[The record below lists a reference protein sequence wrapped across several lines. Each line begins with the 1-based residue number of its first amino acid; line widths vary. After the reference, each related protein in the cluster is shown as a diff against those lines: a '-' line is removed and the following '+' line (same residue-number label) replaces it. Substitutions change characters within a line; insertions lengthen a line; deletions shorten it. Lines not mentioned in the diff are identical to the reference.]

1 MTLSQLVAPITDA
14 DVDWVIEL
22 MGLEPLDEHRR
33 DFLKSMDTLDVA
45 ACPGS
50 GKTTLV
56 VAKLAILARHWNSRM
71 QGICVLS
78 HTNAAREEI
87 EKRLGGTEVGQRLL
101 RFPHYID
108 TIHGFTARFL
118 ASPWLRSKGI
128 ALQGIDDDATHKARR
143 RELTNKEHFGAQAAF
158 ENKFKSLYS
167 LRIRSADFDQ
177 PLGGEDIGFAPHT
190 ATYKS
195 VVKSLS
201 GAAKAG
207 YFCFDE
213 VFVLGNALLDQESG
227 LGGALRLRFPCVLI
241 DEMQDT
247 QPDQAGIL
255 QRVFPHDDPNVR
267 VIRVGDPNQEIFE
280 QKTAPLDPFP
290 NPERLLEIASS
301 FRFDQAI
308 ASIANPFAY
317 VPITGGLV
325 GLRAGRTPEGVP
337 NTIIVFPDDDA
348 TRVLAEF
355 GKLVLKHLPAEVR
368 KAGVFAVG
376 AVHRLEN
383 FKANQY
389 PKALEHY
396 WPSYRSDTTKTSF
409 KPRTFAEG
417 AHIARRYA
425 MREPTASSAVE
436 LLASCLAN
444 LASLAFPSQQ
454 VKSSARQQFLVEQK
468 LKAKPYAFSQY
479 RECLQQ
485 ILFVPT
491 ALTEQDW
498 KVISPKLML
507 LAAGLHDAE
516 GAVADAQGRQYLA
529 WETAPL
535 ATESGESGGS
545 LVNTYRFQD
554 GADGIDIR
562 MSSIHSEKGKTH
574 AATLI
579 LETFRKAHLIQKLMP
594 WLEGKKASAKRPQ
607 EAAKKDMMLM
617 YVGMTRPTHMLC
629 LAIRQSSMGEGTTG
643 EKRRAALKAA
653 GWSILEL
660 AAHAPASADPTLTGA
675 QTLP

>member
-22 MGLEPLDEHRR
+22 MGLEALDEPRR
-33 DFLKSMDTLDVA
+33 NFLKSMDTLDVA

-56 VAKLAILARHWNSRM
+56 VAKLAILARHWKSRI

-108 TIHGFTARFL
+108 TIHGFTGRFL

-128 ALQGIDDDATHKARR
+128 ALQAVDDEATHKARR
-143 RELTNKEHFGAQAAF
+143 RELTYREHLGAQAAF
-158 ENKFKSLYS
+158 EKKFKSLHS
-167 LRIRSADFDQ
+167 LRIRSAEFDQ
-177 PLGGEDIGFAPHT
+177 PLGDEDIGFAPHT

-213 VFVLGNALLDQESG
+213 VFVLGHALLDQEEG
-227 LGGALRLRFPCVLI
+227 VGAALRLRFPCVLI

-247 QPDQAGIL
+247 QPDQAGVL
-255 QRVFPHDDPNVR
+255 QRVFPHDDLDVR

-280 QKTAPLDPFP
+280 KKTPLLDPFP
-290 NPERLLEIASS
+290 DPGRQLEIASS

-317 VPITGGLV
+317 VPISNGLI
-325 GLRAGRTPEGVP
+325 GLRAPRAPDTVP
-337 NTIIVFPDDDA
+337 NTIIVFPDKDA
-348 TRVLAEF
+348 TGVLDEF
-355 GKLVLKHLPAEVR
+355 GKLVLKHLPADTR

-396 WPSYRSDTTKTSF
+396 WPAYRSDTTKSSF

-425 MREPTASSAVE
+425 MKEPTAYSAVE
-436 LLASCLAN
+436 LLASCLIN
-444 LASLAFPSQQ
+444 LGELAFPN
-454 VKSSARQQFLVEQK
+454 SSVRLRGRHKTSVEEK
-468 LKAKPYAFSQY
+468 LTTRIKTFAQY

-485 ILFVPT
+485 ILFVSSEIT
-491 ALTEQDW
+491 QQDW
-498 KVISPKLML
+498 ITVISPKLLL
-507 LAAGLHDAE
+507 LAAVLYDSE
-516 GAVADAQGRQYLA
+516 GVTVDLPGRQYLA
-529 WETAPL
+529 WESAPA
-535 ATESGESGGS
+535 ATEVGESGGS

-554 GADGIDIR
+554 GADGVDIR

-579 LETFRKAHLIQKLMP
+579 LETFRNSHFIQKLMP
-594 WLEGKKASAKRPQ
+594 CLEGKKAGTKRPQ
-607 EAAKKDMMLM
+607 ESTKKDMMLM

-629 LAIRQSSMGEGTTG
+629 LAIRQSSLGEGAAG
-643 EKRRAALKAA
+643 EKRRAALKNA

-660 AAHAPASADPTLTGA
+660 TA
-675 QTLP
+675 

>member
-1 MTLSQLVAPITDA
+1 MTLNQLVAPITDA

-22 MGLEPLDEHRR
+22 MGLESLDEPRR
-33 DFLKSMDTLDVA
+33 NFLQSMDTIDVA

-56 VAKLAILARHWNSRM
+56 VAKLAILARHWTSRV

-108 TIHGFTARFL
+108 TIHGFTGRFL

-128 ALQGIDDDATHKARR
+128 SLQAIDDEATHKARR
-143 RELTNKEHFGAQAAF
+143 RELSDREYFGAQAAF
-158 ENKFKSLYS
+158 EKKFKSLHS
-167 LRIRSADFDQ
+167 LRIRSADLDR
-177 PLGGEDIGFAPHT
+177 PLGDEDIGFAPHT

-195 VVKSLS
+195 VVRSLS

-213 VFVLGNALLDQESG
+213 VFVLGHALLDQEESVSA
-227 LGGALRLRFPCVLI
+227 ALRLRFPCILI

-247 QPDQAGIL
+247 QPDQAGVL
-255 QRVFPHDDPNVR
+255 QRVFPRNDPDVR

-280 QKTAPLDPFP
+280 KKTPLLDPFP
-290 NPERLLEIASS
+290 DPGRQLEIASS

-317 VPITGGLV
+317 VPITNGLI
-325 GLRAGRTPEGVP
+325 GLRAPRAPDTVP
-337 NTIIVFPDDDA
+337 NTIIVFPDEDA
-348 TRVLAEF
+348 TGVLDEF
-355 GKLVLKHLPAEVR
+355 GKLVLKHLPTETR

-383 FKANQY
+383 FKPNQY

-396 WPSYRSDTTKTSF
+396 WPSYQSDTTKTSF

-444 LASLAFPSQQ
+444 MGILAFPGSQMQ
-454 VKSSARQQFLVEQK
+454 LRSRYRASVEEKLTTKPEACAR
-468 LKAKPYAFSQY
+468 Y

-485 ILFVPT
+485 ILFVPSEI
-491 ALTEQDW
+491 TEQEW
-498 KVISPKLML
+498 VKVISPKLLL
-507 LAAGLHDAE
+507 LAAALHDAE
-516 GAVADAQGRQYLA
+516 GVTADLQSHQYLA
-529 WETAPL
+529 WEPAPA
-535 ATESGESGGS
+535 ATEAGESGGS
-545 LVNTYRFQD
+545 LINTYRFQD
-554 GADGIDIR
+554 GADGVDIR

-579 LETFRKAHLIQKLMP
+579 LETFRKTHFIQKLMP
-594 WLEGKKASAKRPQ
+594 WLEGQKAAAKRPPDS
-607 EAAKKDMMLM
+607 AKKDMMLM

-629 LAIRQSSMGEGTTG
+629 LAIRQSTLGEGTAG

-653 GWSILEL
+653 GWSILDL
-660 AAHAPASADPTLTGA
+660 AA
-675 QTLP
+675 

>member
-1 MTLSQLVAPITDA
+1 MTLSQLIAPITDA
-14 DVDWVIEL
+14 DVDWAIKL
-22 MGLEPLDEHRR
+22 MGLDMLDEPRR
-33 DFLKSMDTLDVA
+33 DFLKSMDTIDVA

-56 VAKLAILARHWNSRM
+56 VAKLAILARHWKSRM

-87 EKRLGGTEVGQRLL
+87 EKRLGDTEVGQRLM

-108 TIHGFTARFL
+108 TIHGFTGRFL
-118 ASPWLRSKGI
+118 ASPWLRSKEI
-128 ALQGIDDDATHKARR
+128 ALQAIDDELTHKARR
-143 RELTNKEHFGAQAAF
+143 RGLTNSEHFGAKAAF
-158 ENKFKSLYS
+158 EAKHKNLHS
-167 LRIRSADFDQ
+167 LRVRSADFDD

-190 ATYKS
+190 PTYKS

-213 VFVLGNALLDQESG
+213 VFVLGHALLDQEPTV
-227 LGGALRLRFPCVLI
+227 GGALRLRFPCVLI

-247 QPDQAGIL
+247 QPDQADVLHRI
-255 QRVFPHDDPNVR
+255 FPHDDPDVR

-280 QKTAPLDPFP
+280 KNAPLQDPFP
-290 NPERLLEIASS
+290 DPGRQLEIASS

-317 VPITGGLV
+317 VPITTGLI
-325 GLRAGRTPEGVP
+325 GLRAPHAPDNTP

-348 TRVLAEF
+348 TGVLDEF
-355 GKLVLKHLPAEVR
+355 GKLVLKHLSTESR

-376 AVHRLEN
+376 AVHRLDN

-396 WPSYRSDTTKTSF
+396 WPSYRSDTTKASF

-425 MREPTASSAVE
+425 MKEPTASSAVE

-444 LASLAFPSQQ
+444 LGELAFPYSLAQL
-454 VKSSARQQFLVEQK
+454 KGRRQAAVQEK
-468 LKAKPYAFSQY
+468 LTTKPESFALY
-479 RECLQQ
+479 RECLRQ
-485 ILFVPT
+485 ILFVPSEVT
-491 ALTEQDW
+491 QYDW
-498 KVISPKLML
+498 INEISPKLLM
-507 LAAGLHDAE
+507 LAAALHDAE
-516 GAVADAQGRQYLA
+516 GNAIHSEGHRYLA
-529 WETAPL
+529 WEPAPA
-535 ATESGESGGS
+535 ATEVGESGGS

-554 GADGIDIR
+554 GGDGVDIR
-562 MSSIHSEKGKTH
+562 MASIHSEKGKTH

-579 LETFRKAHLIQKLMP
+579 LETFRGTHFIKKLMP
-594 WLEGKKASAKRPQ
+594 WLEGKKAATKRPQ
-607 EAAKKDMMLM
+607 ETAKKDMMLM
-617 YVGMTRPTHMLC
+617 YVGMTRPSHMLC
-629 LAIRQSSMGEGTTG
+629 LAIRQSSLGEGAAG
-643 EKRRAALKAA
+643 EKRRAALEKA

-660 AAHAPASADPTLTGA
+660 AASAPAP
-675 QTLP
+675 

>member
-22 MGLEPLDEHRR
+22 MGLEALDEPRR
-33 DFLKSMDTLDVA
+33 NFLQSMDTVDVA

-56 VAKLAILARHWNSRM
+56 VAKLAILASHWKSRM

-108 TIHGFTARFL
+108 TIHGFTGRFL

-128 ALQGIDDDATHKARR
+128 SLQAIDDEATHKARR
-143 RELTNKEHFGAQAAF
+143 RELTYREHLGAQAAF
-158 ENKFKSLYS
+158 EKKFKSLQS
-167 LRIRSADFDQ
+167 LRIRSADFDL
-177 PLGGEDIGFAPHT
+177 PLGDENIGFAPHT

-201 GAAKAG
+201 GAARAG

-213 VFVLGNALLDQESG
+213 VFVLGHALLDQESG
-227 LGGALRLRFPCVLI
+227 VGAALRLRFPCVLI

-247 QPDQAGIL
+247 QPDQAGVL
-255 QRVFPHDDPNVR
+255 QRVFPRDDPDVR

-280 QKTAPLDPFP
+280 KKTPLLDPFP
-290 NPERLLEIASS
+290 DPGRQLDIASS

-317 VPITGGLV
+317 VPITNGLI
-325 GLRAGRTPEGVP
+325 GLRTPRDPDSVP
-337 NTIIVFPDDDA
+337 NTIIVFPDEDA
-348 TRVLAEF
+348 TRVLDEF
-355 GKLVLKHLPAEVR
+355 GKLVLKHLPTETR
-368 KAGVFAVG
+368 KGGVFAVG

-444 LASLAFPSQQ
+444 LALLAFPDKQ
-454 VKSSARQQFLVEQK
+454 VQSGARHQALVEQK
-468 LKAKPYAFSQY
+468 LTAKPEAFARY

-485 ILFVPT
+485 ILFVPSEV
-491 ALTEQDW
+491 TEQDW
-498 KVISPKLML
+498 VKVISPKLLL
-507 LAAGLHDAE
+507 LAAALHDAE
-516 GAVADAQGRQYLA
+516 GVTADVLGCQYLA
-529 WETAPL
+529 WEPAP
-535 ATESGESGGS
+535 AAVETGESGGS
-545 LVNTYRFQD
+545 LINTYRFQD
-554 GADGIDIR
+554 GLGGVDIR

-579 LETFRKAHLIQKLMP
+579 LETFRKSHFIQKLMP
-594 WLEGKKASAKRPQ
+594 WLEGNKAAAKRPQ
-607 EAAKKDMMLM
+607 ESAKKDMMLM

-629 LAIRQSSMGEGTTG
+629 LAIRRSTLGEGSAG

-653 GWSILEL
+653 GWSILDLTAEQ
-660 AAHAPASADPTLTGA
+660 AAH
-675 QTLP
+675 

>member
-1 MTLSQLVAPITDA
+1 MTLSQLVAPISDA
-14 DVDWVIEL
+14 DVDWVVEL
-22 MGLEPLDEHRR
+22 MGLEALDEPRR
-33 DFLKSMDTLDVA
+33 NFLKSMDTVDVA

-56 VAKLAILARHWNSRM
+56 VAKLAILARHWKSRM

-108 TIHGFTARFL
+108 TIHGFTGRFL

-128 ALQGIDDDATHKARR
+128 ALQAIDDEATHKARR
-143 RELTNKEHFGAQAAF
+143 RVLTYREHLGAQAAF
-158 ENKFKSLYS
+158 EKKFKSLHS
-167 LRIRSADFDQ
+167 LRIRSADFDH
-177 PLGGEDIGFAPHT
+177 PLGDEDIGFAPHT
-190 ATYKS
+190 TTYKS
-195 VVKSLS
+195 VVKSLT

-213 VFVLGNALLDQESG
+213 VFVLGHALLDQEAG
-227 LGGALRLRFPCVLI
+227 VGAALRLRFPCVLI

-247 QPDQAGIL
+247 QPDQAGVL

-280 QKTAPLDPFP
+280 KKTPLLAPFP
-290 NPERLLEIASS
+290 DPGRQLEIASS

-317 VPITGGLV
+317 VPITNGLI
-325 GLRAGRTPEGVP
+325 GLRAPRALDGTP
-337 NTIIVFPDDDA
+337 NTIIVFPDEDA
-348 TRVLAEF
+348 TRVLDEF
-355 GKLVLKHLPAEVR
+355 GKLVLKHLPTKTR
-368 KAGVFAVG
+368 MAGVFAVG

-425 MREPTASSAVE
+425 MREPTAASAVE
-436 LLASCLAN
+436 LLASSLAN
-444 LASLAFPSQQ
+444 LGVLAFPNS
-454 VKSSARQQFLVEQK
+454 LVQLRGRHHASIEEK
-468 LKAKPYAFSQY
+468 LTTKPEAFAQY
-479 RECLQQ
+479 RECIQQ
-485 ILFVPT
+485 ILFVPSEV
-491 ALTEQDW
+491 TEEDW
-498 KVISPKLML
+498 VKVISPKLLL
-507 LAAGLHDAE
+507 LAAVLHDAE
-516 GAVADAQGRQYLA
+516 GLAADVQGHQYLV
-529 WETAPL
+529 WEPAPT
-535 ATESGESGGS
+535 ATEAGESGGS
-545 LVNTYRFQD
+545 LINTYRFQD
-554 GADGIDIR
+554 GADGVDIR

-574 AATLI
+574 SATLI
-579 LETFRKAHLIQKLMP
+579 LETFRKTHFIQKLMP
-594 WLEGKKASAKRPQ
+594 WLEGKATAAKRPQ

-629 LAIRQSSMGEGTTG
+629 LAIRQSSLGEGAAG
-643 EKRRAALKAA
+643 EKRRVALKTA

-660 AAHAPASADPTLTGA
+660 TAQDPAS
-675 QTLP
+675 

>member
-1 MTLSQLVAPITDA
+1 MTLSQLVEPITDA

-22 MGLEPLDEHRR
+22 MGLEALDEPRR
-33 DFLKSMDTLDVA
+33 NFLKSMDTVDVA

-56 VAKLAILARHWNSRM
+56 VAKLAILARHWKSRI

-108 TIHGFTARFL
+108 TIHGFTGRFL

-128 ALQGIDDDATHKARR
+128 ALQAIDDEATHKARR
-143 RELTNKEHFGAQAAF
+143 RELSDREYFGAQAAF
-158 ENKFKSLYS
+158 EKKFKSLHS
-167 LRIRSADFDQ
+167 LRIRSADFDR
-177 PLGGEDIGFAPHT
+177 PLGDEDIGFAPHT

-195 VVKSLS
+195 VVRSLS

-213 VFVLGNALLDQESG
+213 VFVLGHALLDQEEG
-227 LGGALRLRFPCVLI
+227 VGAALRLRFPCVLI

-255 QRVFPHDDPNVR
+255 QRVFPHNDPDVR
-267 VIRVGDPNQEIFE
+267 VIRVGDPNQEIFAK
-280 QKTAPLDPFP
+280 KTPLLDPFP
-290 NPERLLEIASS
+290 DPGRQLEIASS

-317 VPITGGLV
+317 VPITNGLI
-325 GLRAGRTPEGVP
+325 GLRAPRAPGTVP
-337 NTIIVFPDDDA
+337 NTIIVFPDEDA
-348 TRVLAEF
+348 TEVLDEF
-355 GKLVLKHLPAEVR
+355 GKLVLKHLPTETR
-368 KAGVFAVG
+368 KEGVFAVG

-383 FKANQY
+383 FKPNQY

-444 LASLAFPSQQ
+444 LGIRAFPGSQMQ
-454 VKSSARQQFLVEQK
+454 LRSRYQASVEEKLTTKPEACAR
-468 LKAKPYAFSQY
+468 Y

-485 ILFVPT
+485 ILFVPSEI
-491 ALTEQDW
+491 TEQEW
-498 KVISPKLML
+498 VKVISPKLLL
-507 LAAGLHDAE
+507 LAAALHDAE
-516 GAVADAQGRQYLA
+516 GVTADLQSHQYLA
-529 WETAPL
+529 WEPAP
-535 ATESGESGGS
+535 AAAEAGESGGS
-545 LVNTYRFQD
+545 LINTYRFQN
-554 GADGIDIR
+554 GADGVDIR

-579 LETFRKAHLIQKLMP
+579 LETFRNSHFIQKLMP
-594 WLEGKKASAKRPQ
+594 CLEGKKAGTKRPQ
-607 EAAKKDMMLM
+607 ENAKKDMMLM

-629 LAIRQSSMGEGTTG
+629 LAIRQSSLGEGAAG
-643 EKRRAALKAA
+643 EKRRAALKTA

-660 AAHAPASADPTLTGA
+660 TA
-675 QTLP
+675 

>member
-1 MTLSQLVAPITDA
+1 MTLSQLVAPITDD

-22 MGLEPLDEHRR
+22 MGLETLDEPRR
-33 DFLKSMDTLDVA
+33 DFLKSMDTVDVA

-56 VAKLAILARHWNSRM
+56 VAKLAILARHWKSRM

-108 TIHGFTARFL
+108 TIHGFTGRFL

-128 ALQGIDDDATHKARR
+128 VLQALDDEATHKARR
-143 RELTNKEHFGAQAAF
+143 RALTNKEHFGAQAAF
-158 ENKFKSLYS
+158 ENKFKSLHS
-167 LRIRSADFDQ
+167 LRVRSADFDH
-177 PLGGEDIGFAPHT
+177 PLGDEDIGFAPHT

-213 VFVLGNALLDQESG
+213 VFVLGHALLDQEPTV
-227 LGGALRLRFPCVLI
+227 GGALRLRFPCVLI

-247 QPDQAGIL
+247 QPDQAGVL
-255 QRVFPHDDPNVR
+255 QRVFPHDDPDVR

-280 QKTAPLDPFP
+280 KKTPLRDPFP
-290 NPERLLEIASS
+290 DPGRQLEIASS

-317 VPITGGLV
+317 VPITSGLI
-325 GLRAGRTPEGVP
+325 GLRAPRAPDTIP

-348 TRVLAEF
+348 TGVLDEF
-355 GKLVLKHLPAEVR
+355 GKLVLKHLPAESR

-383 FKANQY
+383 YKANQY

-417 AHIARRYA
+417 AHIARRHA
-425 MREPTASSAVE
+425 MREPTAASAVE
-436 LLASCLAN
+436 LLAWCLVN
-444 LASLAFPSQQ
+444 LGTLAFPGS
-454 VKSSARQQFLVEQK
+454 LVK
-468 LKAKPYAFSQY
+468 LKGRHQAAVEEKLTAKPQALAQY
-479 RECLQQ
+479 RECLQL

-491 ALTEQDW
+491 DVTHQDW
-498 KVISPKLML
+498 VKAIAPKLLL
-507 LAAGLHDAE
+507 LAAALHDAE
-516 GAVADAQGRQYLA
+516 GVAVDLQGHQYLA
-529 WETAPL
+529 WDTAPA
-535 ATESGESGGS
+535 ATEAGESGGS
-545 LVNTYRFQD
+545 LINTYRFQD
-554 GADGIDIR
+554 GADGVDIR

-579 LETFRKAHLIQKLMP
+579 LETFRKTHFIQKLMP
-594 WLEGKKASAKRPQ
+594 WLEGKTTAAKRPQ
-607 EAAKKDMMLM
+607 DTAKKDMMLM
-617 YVGMTRPTHMLC
+617 YVGMTRPSHMLC
-629 LAIRQSSMGEGTTG
+629 LAVRQSSLGEGGAG
-643 EKRRAALKAA
+643 EKRRTALKAA

-660 AAHAPASADPTLTGA
+660 TT
-675 QTLP
+675 

>member
-1 MTLSQLVAPITDA
+1 MTLRQLVAPITDA

-22 MGLEPLDEHRR
+22 MGLDTLDEPRR
-33 DFLKSMDTLDVA
+33 DFLKSMDTVDVA

-56 VAKLAILARHWNSRM
+56 VAKLAILARHWKSRM

-108 TIHGFTARFL
+108 TIHGFTGRFL
-118 ASPWLRSKGI
+118 ASPWLRS
-128 ALQGIDDDATHKARR
+128 QGITLQAIDDEATHKARR
-143 RELTNKEHFGAQAAF
+143 RELSYREHLGAQAAF
-158 ENKFKSLYS
+158 EKKFKSLHN
-167 LRIRSADFDQ
+167 LRVRSADFDD
-177 PLGGEDIGFAPHT
+177 PLGDEDIGFAPHT

-213 VFVLGNALLDQESG
+213 VFVLGHALLDQEPAV
-227 LGGALRLRFPCVLI
+227 GGALRLRFPCVLI

-247 QPDQAGIL
+247 QPDQAGVL
-255 QRVFPHDDPNVR
+255 QRVFPHDDPDVR

-280 QKTAPLDPFP
+280 KKTPLQDPFP
-290 NPERLLEIASS
+290 DPGRQLEISSS
-301 FRFDQAI
+301 FRFGQAI

-317 VPITGGLV
+317 VPITNGLI
-325 GLRAGRTPEGVP
+325 GLRAPRAPGSVP
-337 NTIIVFPDDDA
+337 NTIIVFPDNDA
-348 TRVLAEF
+348 TGVLDEF
-355 GKLVLKHLPAEVR
+355 GKLVLEHLPAESR

-417 AHIARRYA
+417 AHVARRTA
-425 MREPTASSAVE
+425 MREATAAPAVE
-436 LLASCLAN
+436 LLASCLIN
-444 LASLAFPSQQ
+444 LGTLAFPDSLMQLRGRHH
-454 VKSSARQQFLVEQK
+454 SAVEEK
-468 LKAKPYAFSQY
+468 LTAKPQAFAQY
-479 RECLQQ
+479 RECLQL
-485 ILFVPT
+485 ILFGP
-491 ALTEQDW
+491 AEMTEQVW
-498 KVISPKLML
+498 LTTIAPRVL
-507 LAAGLHDAE
+507 LVATALHDAE
-516 GAVADAQGRQYLA
+516 GVAVDLQGHQYLA
-529 WETAPL
+529 WESAPV
-535 ATESGESGGS
+535 ANEARESGGS
-545 LVNTYRFQD
+545 LINTYRFQD
-554 GADGIDIR
+554 GTDGVDIR

-574 AATLI
+574 SATLI
-579 LETFRKAHLIQKLMP
+579 LETFRKTHFIQKLMP
-594 WLEGKKASAKRPQ
+594 WLECQKAAAKRPPDS
-607 EAAKKDMMLM
+607 AKKDMMLM
-617 YVGMTRPTHMLC
+617 YVGMTRPSQMLC
-629 LAIRQSSMGEGTTG
+629 LAVRRSSMGEGTTG
-643 EKRRAALKAA
+643 EKRRAALEAA

-660 AAHAPASADPTLTGA
+660 AT
-675 QTLP
+675 

>member
-14 DVDWVIEL
+14 DVDWVISL
-22 MGLEPLDEHRR
+22 MGLEELDEPRR
-33 DFLKSMDTLDVA
+33 NFLKSMDSVDVA

-56 VAKLAILARHWNSRM
+56 VAKLAILARQWKSRM

-101 RFPHYID
+101 RFPHNID
-108 TIHGFTARFL
+108 TIHGFTGRFL

-128 ALQGIDDDATHKARR
+128 ALQSIDDEATHKARR
-143 RELTNKEHFGAQAAF
+143 RALTYKEHLGAQVAF
-158 ENKFKSLYS
+158 EKKFKSLHN
-167 LRIRSADFDQ
+167 LRIRSVDFDL
-177 PLGGEDIGFAPHT
+177 PLGNEDIGFAPHT
-190 ATYKS
+190 DTYKS

-201 GAAKAG
+201 SAAKAG

-213 VFVLGNALLDQESG
+213 IFVLGHALLDQEEG
-227 LGGALRLRFPCVLI
+227 VGAALRLRFPCVLI

-247 QPDQAGIL
+247 QPDQAGVL
-255 QRVFPHDDPNVR
+255 QRVFPRDDPDLR

-280 QKTAPLDPFP
+280 KKTPLPDPFP
-290 NPERLLEIASS
+290 DPGRQLEITSS

-308 ASIANPFAY
+308 ASIANRFAY
-317 VPITGGLV
+317 APITNGLV
-325 GLRAGRTPEGVP
+325 GLRAPRTPDTVP

-348 TRVLAEF
+348 SEVLDAF
-355 GKLVLKHLPAEVR
+355 GKLVLKHLPAKTR
-368 KAGVFAVG
+368 RSGVFAVG

-383 FKANQY
+383 YKQNQY

-396 WPSYRSDTTKTSF
+396 WPSYRSDTTKASF

-444 LASLAFPSQQ
+444 LGVLAFPGSQVQ
-454 VKSSARQQFLVEQK
+454 LRGRYQASVEEKLTTKPEAFAR
-468 LKAKPYAFSQY
+468 Y
-479 RECLQQ
+479 RDCLQQ
-485 ILFVPT
+485 ILFVPSEV
-491 ALTEQDW
+491 TEQDW
-498 KVISPKLML
+498 IKVISPKLLL
-507 LAAGLHDAE
+507 LAAALHDAE
-516 GAVADAQGRQYLA
+516 GVTADRQSHQYLA
-529 WETAPL
+529 WEPAPV
-535 ATESGESGGS
+535 ATEAGESGGS
-545 LVNTYRFQD
+545 LINTYRFQD
-554 GADGIDIR
+554 GADGVDIR
-562 MSSIHSEKGKTH
+562 MSSIHSEKGRTH

-579 LETFRKAHLIQKLMP
+579 LETFRNTHFIQKLMP
-594 WLEGKKASAKRPQ
+594 WLEGQKAAAKRPTDS
-607 EAAKKDMMLM
+607 AKKDMMLM

-629 LAIRQSSMGEGTTG
+629 LAIRQSSLGEGAAG
-643 EKRRAALKAA
+643 EKRRVALKTA

-660 AAHAPASADPTLTGA
+660 AAQVSVS
-675 QTLP
+675 

>member
-1 MTLSQLVAPITDA
+1 MTLSQLVDPITDA
-14 DVDWVIEL
+14 DIDWVIEL
-22 MGLEPLDEHRR
+22 MGLEPLDEPRR
-33 DFLKSMDTLDVA
+33 DFLKSMDTVDVS

-56 VAKLAILARHWNSRM
+56 VAKLAILARHWKSRM

-108 TIHGFTARFL
+108 TIHGFTGRFL
-118 ASPWLRSKGI
+118 ALPWLRSKGI
-128 ALQGIDDDATHKARR
+128 LLQAIDDDATHKARC
-143 RELTNKEHFGAQAAF
+143 RELTYREHLGIQTAF
-158 ENKFKSLYS
+158 EKKFRSLHS
-167 LRIRSADFDQ
+167 LRIRSANFDL
-177 PLGGEDIGFAPHT
+177 PLGDEDIGFASHT
-190 ATYKS
+190 PTYKS
-195 VVKSLS
+195 VVKSPS

-213 VFVLGNALLDQESG
+213 VFVLGHALLNEEASVG
-227 LGGALRLRFPCVLI
+227 AALRLRYPCVLI

-255 QRVFPHDDPNVR
+255 QRVFPHDDPDVR

-280 QKTAPLDPFP
+280 KKTSLLDPFP
-290 NPERLLEIASS
+290 DPGRLLEIASS

-317 VPITGGLV
+317 VPITNGLV
-325 GLRAGRTPEGVP
+325 GLRPPLDPEGVP
-337 NTIIVFPDDDA
+337 NTIIVFPDQDA
-348 TRVLAEF
+348 SQVLDEF
-355 GKLVLKHLPAEVR
+355 GKLVLKHLPAEIR
-368 KAGVFAVG
+368 KSGVFAIG

-383 FKANQY
+383 YKESQY

-444 LASLAFPSQQ
+444 LAALAFPGNQ
-454 VKSSARQQFLVEQK
+454 VQLKARKQALIEQK
-468 LKAKPYAFSQY
+468 LASKPEAFARY

-485 ILFVPT
+485 ILFVPSEV
-491 ALTEQDW
+491 TEQDW
-498 KVISPKLML
+498 VNVISPKLLL
-507 LAAGLHDAE
+507 LAAALHDAE
-516 GAVADAQGRQYLA
+516 GMTADVQGCQYLA
-529 WETAPL
+529 WEPAP
-535 ATESGESGGS
+535 AANDAGESGGS
-545 LVNTYRFQD
+545 LINTYRFQD
-554 GADGIDIR
+554 GTDGVDIR
-562 MSSIHSEKGKTH
+562 MASIHSEKGKTH

-579 LETFRKAHLIQKLMP
+579 LETFRKTHLIQKLMP
-594 WLEGKKASAKRPQ
+594 FLEGKATAAKRPQ
-607 EAAKKDMMLM
+607 ESAKKDMMLM

-629 LAIRQSSMGEGTTG
+629 LAIRQSTLGEGTAG
-643 EKRRAALKAA
+643 EKRRAALKV
-653 GWSILEL
+653 SRMVDFRTDSLD
-660 AAHAPASADPTLTGA
+660 SGA
-675 QTLP
+675 MTTSQY

>member
-14 DVDWVIEL
+14 DVDWVIGL
-22 MGLEPLDEHRR
+22 MGLEMLDEPRR
-33 DFLKSMDTLDVA
+33 NFLKSMDTVDVA

-56 VAKLAILARHWNSRM
+56 VAKLAILARHWKSRM

-108 TIHGFTARFL
+108 TIHGFTGRFL

-128 ALQGIDDDATHKARR
+128 ALQAIDDEATHKARR
-143 RELTNKEHFGAQAAF
+143 RELTYREHLGAQAAF
-158 ENKFKSLYS
+158 EKKFKSLLS
-167 LRIRSADFDQ
+167 LRVRSPDFDQ
-177 PLGGEDIGFAPHT
+177 PLGDEDIGFASHT

-213 VFVLGNALLDQESG
+213 VFVLGHALLDQEKG
-227 LGGALRLRFPCVLI
+227 VAAALRLRFPCVLI

-255 QRVFPHDDPNVR
+255 QRVFPHDNPDVR

-280 QKTAPLDPFP
+280 KKTSLPDPFP
-290 NPERLLEIASS
+290 DTGRQLEIASS

-317 VPITGGLV
+317 VPITNGLI
-325 GLRAGRTPEGVP
+325 GLRTPSTPGTVP

-348 TRVLAEF
+348 SGVLDEF
-355 GKLVLKHLPAEVR
+355 GKLVLKHLPTETR

-383 FKANQY
+383 FKQNQY

-417 AHIARRYA
+417 AHIARRSA

-436 LLASCLAN
+436 LLTSCLAS
-444 LASLAFPSQQ
+444 LGELAFPN
-454 VKSSARQQFLVEQK
+454 SSVQLRGRHKASVEEKLATKPEAFAR
-468 LKAKPYAFSQY
+468 Y

-485 ILFVPT
+485 ILFVSSEVT
-491 ALTEQDW
+491 QLDW
-498 KVISPKLML
+498 VKIIAPKLLL
-507 LAAGLHDAE
+507 LAAALRDAE
-516 GAVADAQGRQYLA
+516 GVAADPLGQQYLA
-529 WETAPL
+529 WEPAPV
-535 ATESGESGGS
+535 ATEAGESGGA
-545 LVNTYRFQD
+545 LVNTYRYQEGND
-554 GADGIDIR
+554 GVDVR

-579 LETFRKAHLIQKLMP
+579 LETFRKTHFIQKLMP
-594 WLEGKKASAKRPQ
+594 WLERGKAAAKRPPDS
-607 EAAKKDMMLM
+607 AKKDMMLM

-629 LAIRQSSMGEGTTG
+629 LAIRKSSLGEGAVG
-643 EKRRAALKAA
+643 DKRRVALETA

-660 AAHAPASADPTLTGA
+660 TAPAAVPVPVPTLCI
-675 QTLP
+675 

>member
-1 MTLSQLVAPITDA
+1 MTLRQLVAPITDA
-14 DVDWVIEL
+14 DVDWVIKLMEL
-22 MGLEPLDEHRR
+22 EALDKPRR
-33 DFLKSMDTLDVA
+33 DFLKSMDTIDVA

-56 VAKLAILARHWNSRM
+56 VAKLAILARHWKSRM

-108 TIHGFTARFL
+108 TIHGFTGRFL

-128 ALQGIDDDATHKARR
+128 ALQAIDDELTHKARQR
-143 RELTNKEHFGAQAAF
+143 ALTNSEYFGAKAAF
-158 ENKFKSLYS
+158 EVKHKNLQS
-167 LRIRSADFDQ
+167 LRVRSADFND
-177 PLGGEDIGFAPHT
+177 PLGDEDIGFAPHT

-195 VVKSLS
+195 VVQSLS

-213 VFVLGNALLDQESG
+213 IFVLGHALLDQEPAV
-227 LGGALRLRFPCVLI
+227 GGALRLRFPCVLI

-247 QPDQAGIL
+247 QPDQAGVL
-255 QRVFPHDDPNVR
+255 ERVFTHDDPDVR

-280 QKTAPLDPFP
+280 KRTPLSDPFP
-290 NPERLLEIASS
+290 DPGRQLEISSS

-317 VPITGGLV
+317 VPITDGLK
-325 GLRAGRTPEGVP
+325 GLRAEGEPITVP
-337 NTIIVFPDDDA
+337 NTIIVFPDKDA
-348 TRVLAEF
+348 TGVLDEF
-355 GKLVLKHLPAEVR
+355 GRLVLRHLPADIRE
-368 KAGVFAVG
+368 KGVFAIG

-383 FKANQY
+383 FKPNQY

-417 AHIARRYA
+417 AHVARRYA
-425 MREPTASSAVE
+425 MKEPTANSAVA
-436 LLASCLAN
+436 LLASCLIN
-444 LASLAFPSQQ
+444 LGELAFPRSLVQLRGRHQ
-454 VKSSARQQFLVEQK
+454 AAVHEKFTTKSD
-468 LKAKPYAFSQY
+468 AFAQY

-485 ILFVPT
+485 ILFVPSEIT
-491 ALTEQDW
+491 QQNWVE
-498 KVISPKLML
+498 VIAPKLMG
-507 LAAGLHDAE
+507 LAAVLYDSEGMTAE
-516 GAVADAQGRQYLA
+516 LQGSLYLGY
-529 WETAPL
+529 EPAPV
-535 ATESGESGGS
+535 ATEVGETGGS

-554 GADGIDIR
+554 ASAGVDIR

-574 AATLI
+574 AATII
-579 LETFRKAHLIQKLMP
+579 LETFRNSHFIQKLMP
-594 WLEGKKASAKRPQ
+594 CLEGKKAAAKRPQ
-607 EAAKKDMMLM
+607 ETAKKNMMLM
-617 YVGMTRPTHMLC
+617 YVGMTRPSHMLC
-629 LAIRQSSMGEGTTG
+629 LAIRQSSLGEGATG
-643 EKRRAALKAA
+643 DKRKAALEKA

-660 AAHAPASADPTLTGA
+660 PATAPMP
-675 QTLP
+675 

>member
-1 MTLSQLVAPITDA
+1 MTLNQLVAPITDA

-22 MGLEPLDEHRR
+22 MGLEALDEPRR
-33 DFLKSMDTLDVA
+33 NFLKSMGTVDVA

-56 VAKLAILARHWNSRM
+56 VAKLAILARHWKSRI

-108 TIHGFTARFL
+108 TIHGFTGRFL

-128 ALQGIDDDATHKARR
+128 ALQAIDDEATHKARR
-143 RELTNKEHFGAQAAF
+143 RELTSKEHYSVQTAF
-158 ENKFKSLYS
+158 EMKHKSPYS
-167 LRIRSADFDQ
+167 LRIRSTDFDQ
-177 PLGGEDIGFAPHT
+177 PLGDEDVGFAPHT
-190 ATYKS
+190 PTYKS

-213 VFVLGNALLDQESG
+213 VFVLGHALLDQEDEVG
-227 LGGALRLRFPCVLI
+227 AALRIRFPCVLI

-247 QPDQAGIL
+247 QPDQAGVL
-255 QRVFPHDDPNVR
+255 KRVFPHDDPDVR

-280 QKTAPLDPFP
+280 KKAPLSDPFP
-290 NPERLLEIASS
+290 DSGRQLEIASS

-317 VPITGGLV
+317 VPITNGLI
-325 GLRAGRTPEGVP
+325 GLRAPRTPGTVP

-348 TRVLAEF
+348 SGVLDEF
-355 GKLVLKHLPAEVR
+355 GKLVLKHLPKETR

-383 FKANQY
+383 FKQNQY

-409 KPRTFAEG
+409 KPRSFAEG
-417 AHIARRYA
+417 AHIARRYV

-444 LASLAFPSQQ
+444 LGELAYPNSSVQLRGRHKASIEEKLAT
-454 VKSSARQQFLVEQK
+454 
-468 LKAKPYAFSQY
+468 KPEAFALY

-485 ILFVPT
+485 MLFVSSEVT
-491 ALTEQDW
+491 QQDW
-498 KVISPKLML
+498 VTVITPKLLL
-507 LAAGLHDAE
+507 LASALHDAE
-516 GAVADAQGRQYLA
+516 GVAANHQSHQYLA
-529 WETAPL
+529 WEPVPV
-535 ATESGESGGS
+535 ATEAGESGGS

-554 GADGIDIR
+554 GNDGVDIR

-574 AATLI
+574 SATLI
-579 LETFRKAHLIQKLMP
+579 LETFRKTHFIQKLMP
-594 WLEGKKASAKRPQ
+594 WIEQGKGALKRPPDS
-607 EAAKKDMMLM
+607 AKKDMMLM

-629 LAIRQSSMGEGTTG
+629 LAIRQSTLGEGAAG
-643 EKRRAALKAA
+643 EKRRTALQAA
-653 GWSILEL
+653 GWAILEL
-660 AAHAPASADPTLTGA
+660 TTESAV
-675 QTLP
+675 Q

>member
-14 DVDWVIEL
+14 DVDWVISL
-22 MGLEPLDEHRR
+22 MGLEELDEPRR
-33 DFLKSMDTLDVA
+33 NFLKSMDSVDVA

-56 VAKLAILARHWNSRM
+56 VAKLAILARQWKSRM

-101 RFPHYID
+101 RFPHNID
-108 TIHGFTARFL
+108 TIHGFTGRFL

-128 ALQGIDDDATHKARR
+128 ALQSIDDEATHKARR
-143 RELTNKEHFGAQAAF
+143 RALTYKEHLGAQVAF
-158 ENKFKSLYS
+158 EKKFKSLHN
-167 LRIRSADFDQ
+167 LRIRSVDFDL
-177 PLGGEDIGFAPHT
+177 PLGNEDIGFAPHT
-190 ATYKS
+190 DTYKS

-201 GAAKAG
+201 SAAKAG

-213 VFVLGNALLDQESG
+213 IFVLGHALLDQEEG
-227 LGGALRLRFPCVLI
+227 VGAALRLRFPCVLI

-247 QPDQAGIL
+247 QPDQAGVL
-255 QRVFPHDDPNVR
+255 QRVFPRDDPDLR

-280 QKTAPLDPFP
+280 KKTPLPDPFP
-290 NPERLLEIASS
+290 DPGRQLEITSS

-308 ASIANPFAY
+308 ASIANRFAY
-317 VPITGGLV
+317 APITNGLV
-325 GLRAGRTPEGVP
+325 GLRAPRTPDTVP

-348 TRVLAEF
+348 SEVLDAF
-355 GKLVLKHLPAEVR
+355 GKLVLKHLPAETR
-368 KAGVFAVG
+368 RSGVFAVG

-383 FKANQY
+383 YKQNQY

-396 WPSYRSDTTKTSF
+396 WPSYRSDTTKASF

-444 LASLAFPSQQ
+444 LGVLAFPGSQVQ
-454 VKSSARQQFLVEQK
+454 LRGRYQASVEEKLTTKPEAFAR
-468 LKAKPYAFSQY
+468 Y
-479 RECLQQ
+479 RDCLQQ
-485 ILFVPT
+485 ILFVPSEV
-491 ALTEQDW
+491 TEQDW
-498 KVISPKLML
+498 IKVISPKLLL
-507 LAAGLHDAE
+507 LAAALHDAE
-516 GAVADAQGRQYLA
+516 GVTADRQSHQYLA
-529 WETAPL
+529 WEPAPV
-535 ATESGESGGS
+535 ATEAGESGGS
-545 LVNTYRFQD
+545 LINTYRFQD
-554 GADGIDIR
+554 GADGVDIR
-562 MSSIHSEKGKTH
+562 MSSIHSEKGRTH

-579 LETFRKAHLIQKLMP
+579 LETFRNTHFIQKLMP
-594 WLEGKKASAKRPQ
+594 WLEGQKAAAKRPTDS
-607 EAAKKDMMLM
+607 AKKDMMLM

-629 LAIRQSSMGEGTTG
+629 LAIRQSSLGEGAAG
-643 EKRRAALKAA
+643 EKRRVALKTA

-660 AAHAPASADPTLTGA
+660 AAQVSVS
-675 QTLP
+675 

>member
-1 MTLSQLVAPITDA
+1 MTLCQLVAPITDA
-14 DVDWVIEL
+14 DVDWVIKL
-22 MGLEPLDEHRR
+22 MGLDVLDEPRR
-33 DFLKSMDTLDVA
+33 NFLKSMDTVDLA

-56 VAKLAILARHWNSRM
+56 VAKLAILARHWTSRM

-108 TIHGFTARFL
+108 TIHGFTSRFL

-128 ALQGIDDDATHKARR
+128 SLQAIDDEATHNARR
-143 RELTNKEHFGAQAAF
+143 RELTYREHLGAQSAF
-158 ENKFKSLYS
+158 EKKFKSLHS

-177 PLGGEDIGFAPHT
+177 PLGAVDIGFAPHT
-190 ATYKS
+190 TTYKS

-213 VFVLGNALLDQESG
+213 VFVLGHALLDQEEG
-227 LGGALRLRFPCVLI
+227 VGAALRLRFPCVLI

-247 QPDQAGIL
+247 QPHQAGVL
-255 QRVFPHDDPNVR
+255 QRVFPRDAPGVR

-280 QKTAPLDPFP
+280 KGTPLLDPFP
-290 NPERLLEIASS
+290 DPGRQLEIASS

-308 ASIANPFAY
+308 ASLANPFAY
-317 VPITGGLV
+317 VPITNGLI
-325 GLRAGRTPEGVP
+325 GLRAPRAPGSVP
-337 NTIIVFPDDDA
+337 NTIIVFPDEDA
-348 TRVLAEF
+348 TGVLDEF
-355 GKLVLKHLPAEVR
+355 GKLVLKHLPKETR
-368 KAGVFAVG
+368 KAGVFAIG

-383 FKANQY
+383 YKANQY

-425 MREPTASSAVE
+425 MREPTASSSVE
-436 LLASCLAN
+436 MLVSCLTN
-444 LASLAFPSQQ
+444 LGALAFPNQTQMRSRYQAS
-454 VKSSARQQFLVEQK
+454 VVEK
-468 LKAKPYAFSQY
+468 LTTKPEAFALY
-479 RECLQQ
+479 RKCLQQ
-485 ILFVPT
+485 ILFVPSDV
-491 ALTEQDW
+491 AEQDW
-498 KVISPKLML
+498 NNVIAPKLLL
-507 LAAGLHDAE
+507 LATALHDAE
-516 GAVADAQGRQYLA
+516 GVTVDLQGHQYLA
-529 WETAPL
+529 WEPAPA
-535 ATESGESGGS
+535 ATEVGESGSS
-545 LVNTYRFQD
+545 LINTYRFQY
-554 GADGIDIR
+554 GADGVDIR

-579 LETFRKAHLIQKLMP
+579 LETFRKTHFIQKLMP
-594 WLEGKKASAKRPQ
+594 WLEGQKAATATATKRPPDSAKR
-607 EAAKKDMMLM
+607 DMMLM

-629 LAIRQSSMGEGTTG
+629 LATRRSSLGEGG
-643 EKRRAALKAA
+643 ASEKRRAALKTA
-653 GWSILEL
+653 GWSIV
-660 AAHAPASADPTLTGA
+660 DLT
-675 QTLP
+675 Q

>member
-1 MTLSQLVAPITDA
+1 MTLSQLVTPITDA
-14 DVDWVIEL
+14 DVDWVIKL
-22 MGLEPLDEHRR
+22 MGLETLDEPRR
-33 DFLKSMDTLDVA
+33 DFLKSMDTIDVA

-56 VAKLAILARHWNSRM
+56 VAKLAILARHWKSRM

-87 EKRLGGTEVGQRLL
+87 EKRLSGTEVGQRLL

-108 TIHGFTARFL
+108 TIHGFTGRFL

-128 ALQGIDDDATHKARR
+128 ALQAIDDDLTHKARR
-143 RELTNKEHFGAQAAF
+143 RKLTDSEHFGAKTAF
-158 ENKFKSLYS
+158 EMKHKSLHS
-167 LRIRSADFDQ
+167 LRVRSADFDH
-177 PLGGEDIGFAPHT
+177 PLGEENIGFAPHT

-213 VFVLGNALLDQESG
+213 VFVLGHALLDQEPG
-227 LGGALRLRFPCVLI
+227 VGGALRLRFPCVLI

-255 QRVFPHDDPNVR
+255 QRVFPHDDPDVR
-267 VIRVGDPNQEIFE
+267 VIRVGDPNQEIFDR
-280 QKTAPLDPFP
+280 KTPLSDPFP
-290 NPERLLEIASS
+290 DPKRQLEIASS

-317 VPITGGLV
+317 VPITDGLK
-325 GLRAGRTPEGVP
+325 GLRPEGEPSTIP
-337 NTIIVFPDDDA
+337 NTIIVFPDEDA
-348 TRVLAEF
+348 TGVLDEF
-355 GKLVLKHLPAEVR
+355 GKLVLKHLPEDIR
-368 KAGVFAVG
+368 EKGVFAVG

-383 FKANQY
+383 FKPNQY

-425 MREPTASSAVE
+425 MKEPTANSAVE
-436 LLASCLAN
+436 LLASCLIN
-444 LASLAFPSQQ
+444 LGELAFPRS
-454 VKSSARQQFLVEQK
+454 LVQIRGRHQAAVHEK
-468 LKAKPYAFSQY
+468 FTTKHEAFAQY
-479 RECLQQ
+479 RDCLQQ
-485 ILFVPT
+485 MLFVPSEIT
-491 ALTEQDW
+491 QQDW
-498 KVISPKLML
+498 VKVIAPKLMV
-507 LAAGLHDAE
+507 LAAALYDSE
-516 GAVADAQGRQYLA
+516 GVATELLGRQYLA
-529 WETAPL
+529 YEPAPVVTEAGET
-535 ATESGESGGS
+535 GGS

-554 GADGIDIR
+554 VSAGVDIR

-574 AATLI
+574 AATII
-579 LETFRKAHLIQKLMP
+579 LETFRGSHFIQKLMP
-594 WLEGKKASAKRPQ
+594 CLEGKKAATKRPQ
-607 EAAKKDMMLM
+607 ETAKKDMMLM
-617 YVGMTRPTHMLC
+617 YVGMTRPSHMLC
-629 LAIRQSSMGEGTTG
+629 LAIRQSSLGEGATG
-643 EKRRAALKAA
+643 VKRRAALEKA

-660 AAHAPASADPTLTGA
+660 AASASAP
-675 QTLP
+675 

>member
-22 MGLEPLDEHRR
+22 MGLETLDKPRR
-33 DFLKSMDTLDVA
+33 DFLKSMETVDVA

-56 VAKLAILARHWNSRM
+56 VAKLAILASHWKSRM

-108 TIHGFTARFL
+108 TIHGFTGRFL

-128 ALQGIDDDATHKARR
+128 ALQAIDDEATHKARR
-143 RELTNKEHFGAQAAF
+143 RELTYKEHIGAQTAF
-158 ENKFKSLYS
+158 ENKFKSLHS
-167 LRIRSADFDQ
+167 LRVRSADFDR
-177 PLGGEDIGFAPHT
+177 PLGDDDIGFAPHT

-213 VFVLGNALLDQESG
+213 VFVLGHALLDQEPAVG
-227 LGGALRLRFPCVLI
+227 AALRLRFPCVLI

-247 QPDQAGIL
+247 QSDQADVL
-255 QRVFPHDDPNVR
+255 QRVFPHDDPDVR

-280 QKTAPLDPFP
+280 KKTQLQDPFP
-290 NPERLLEIASS
+290 DPGRQLEIASS

-317 VPITGGLV
+317 VPITNGLI
-325 GLRAGRTPEGVP
+325 GLRVPLDPASAP

-348 TRVLAEF
+348 TGVLDEF
-355 GKLVLKHLPAEVR
+355 GKLVLKHLPTEGL

-383 FKANQY
+383 YKANQY

-417 AHIARRYA
+417 AHVARRYA

-436 LLASCLAN
+436 LLASCLIN
-444 LASLAFPSQQ
+444 LGVLAFPRS
-454 VKSSARQQFLVEQK
+454 LVQIKGRHQASLEEK
-468 LKAKPYAFSQY
+468 LTAKPQALAQY
-479 RECLQQ
+479 RDCLQQ
-485 ILFVPT
+485 MLFVPSEVT
-491 ALTEQDW
+491 RHEWDKLIA
-498 KVISPKLML
+498 PKLLL
-507 LAAGLHDAE
+507 LAAAFHDAE
-516 GAVADAQGRQYLA
+516 GVNADLDGHQYLA
-529 WETAPL
+529 WEPAPA
-535 ATESGESGGS
+535 ATGTGESSGS
-545 LVNTYRFQD
+545 LINTYRFHD
-554 GADGIDIR
+554 GTDGVDIR
-562 MSSIHSEKGKTH
+562 MSSIHAEKGKTH
-574 AATLI
+574 GATLI
-579 LETFRKAHLIQKLMP
+579 LETFRKTHFIQKLIP
-594 WLEGKKASAKRPQ
+594 WLEGPKAAVKQPPDS
-607 EAAKKDMMLM
+607 AKKDMMLM
-617 YVGMTRPTHMLC
+617 YVGMTRPSHMLC
-629 LAIRQSSMGEGTTG
+629 LAIRKSSMGEGNAG
-643 EKRRAALKAA
+643 AKRKAALKAA

-660 AAHAPASADPTLTGA
+660 AT
-675 QTLP
+675 

>member
-1 MTLSQLVAPITDA
+1 MTLGQLVAPITDA
-14 DVDWVIEL
+14 DVDWVIKL
-22 MGLEPLDEHRR
+22 MGLEALDEPRR
-33 DFLKSMDTLDVA
+33 NFLRSMDTVDVA

-56 VAKLAILARHWNSRM
+56 VAKLAILARHWRSRM

-108 TIHGFTARFL
+108 TIHGFTSRFL

-128 ALQGIDDDATHKARR
+128 SLQAIDDEATQKARR
-143 RELTNKEHFGAQAAF
+143 RELTYREHLGVQSAF
-158 ENKFKSLYS
+158 EKKFKSLHS
-167 LRIRSADFDQ
+167 LRIRSVDFDQ
-177 PLGGEDIGFAPHT
+177 PLGAEDIGFAPHT

-213 VFVLGNALLDQESG
+213 VFVLGHALLDQEEG
-227 LGGALRLRFPCVLI
+227 VGAALRLRFPCVLI

-247 QPDQAGIL
+247 QPDQAGVL
-255 QRVFPHDDPNVR
+255 QRVFPRDDPSVR

-280 QKTAPLDPFP
+280 KNTPLLDPFP
-290 NPERLLEIASS
+290 DPGRQLEIASS

-317 VPITGGLV
+317 VPITNGLI
-325 GLRAGRTPEGVP
+325 GLRAPRAPGSVP
-337 NTIIVFPDDDA
+337 NTIIVFRDEDA
-348 TRVLAEF
+348 TGVLDEF
-355 GKLVLKHLPAEVR
+355 GRLVLKHLPAETR

-383 FKANQY
+383 YKTNQY

-396 WPSYRSDTTKTSF
+396 WPSYRSDATKTSF

-444 LASLAFPSQQ
+444 LGLLAFPGSQVQ
-454 VKSSARQQFLVEQK
+454 LRSRYQASVVEK
-468 LKAKPYAFSQY
+468 LMTKPKAFAWY

-485 ILFVPT
+485 ILFVPSEV
-491 ALTEQDW
+491 TEQDW
-498 KVISPKLML
+498 VKVITPRLLL
-507 LAAGLHDAE
+507 LAAALHDAE
-516 GAVADAQGRQYLA
+516 GVTADFQSHQYLA
-529 WETAPL
+529 WEPAPA
-535 ATESGESGGS
+535 ATEAGESGGS
-545 LVNTYRFQD
+545 LINTYRFQD
-554 GADGIDIR
+554 GADGVDIR

-579 LETFRKAHLIQKLMP
+579 LETFRKTHFIQKLMP
-594 WLEGKKASAKRPQ
+594 WLDGQKAATKRPPDST
-607 EAAKKDMMLM
+607 KKDMMLM

-629 LAIRQSSMGEGTTG
+629 LAVRQSSLGEGAAR
-643 EKRRAALKAA
+643 EKRRAALETA
-653 GWSILEL
+653 GWSIL
-660 AAHAPASADPTLTGA
+660 DLTE
-675 QTLP
+675 

>member
-14 DVDWVIEL
+14 DVDWVISL
-22 MGLEPLDEHRR
+22 MGLEELDEPRR
-33 DFLKSMDTLDVA
+33 NFLKSMDSVDVA

-56 VAKLAILARHWNSRM
+56 VAKLAILARQWKSRM

-101 RFPHYID
+101 RFPHNID
-108 TIHGFTARFL
+108 TIHGFTGRFL

-128 ALQGIDDDATHKARR
+128 ALQSIDDEATHKARR
-143 RELTNKEHFGAQAAF
+143 RALTYKEHLGAQVAF
-158 ENKFKSLYS
+158 EKKFKSLHN
-167 LRIRSADFDQ
+167 LRIRSVDFDL
-177 PLGGEDIGFAPHT
+177 PLGNEDIGFAPHT
-190 ATYKS
+190 DTYKS

-201 GAAKAG
+201 SAAKAG

-213 VFVLGNALLDQESG
+213 IFVLGHALLDQEEG
-227 LGGALRLRFPCVLI
+227 VGAALRLRFPCVLI

-247 QPDQAGIL
+247 QPDQAGVL
-255 QRVFPHDDPNVR
+255 QRVFPRDDPDLR

-280 QKTAPLDPFP
+280 KKTPLPDPFP
-290 NPERLLEIASS
+290 DPGRQLEITSS

-308 ASIANPFAY
+308 ASIANRFAY
-317 VPITGGLV
+317 APITNGLV
-325 GLRAGRTPEGVP
+325 GLRAPRTPDTVP

-348 TRVLAEF
+348 SEVLDAF
-355 GKLVLKHLPAEVR
+355 GKLVLKHLPAETR
-368 KAGVFAVG
+368 RSGVFAVG

-383 FKANQY
+383 YKQNQY

-396 WPSYRSDTTKTSF
+396 WPSYRSDTTKASF

-444 LASLAFPSQQ
+444 LGVLAFPGSQVQ
-454 VKSSARQQFLVEQK
+454 LRGRYQASVEEKLTTKPEAFAR
-468 LKAKPYAFSQY
+468 Y
-479 RECLQQ
+479 RDCLQQ
-485 ILFVPT
+485 ILFVPSEV
-491 ALTEQDW
+491 TEQDW
-498 KVISPKLML
+498 IKVISPKLLL
-507 LAAGLHDAE
+507 LAAALHDAE
-516 GAVADAQGRQYLA
+516 GVTADRQSHQYLA
-529 WETAPL
+529 WEPAPV
-535 ATESGESGGS
+535 ATEAGESGGS
-545 LVNTYRFQD
+545 LINTYRFQD
-554 GADGIDIR
+554 GADGVDIR
-562 MSSIHSEKGKTH
+562 MSSIHSEKGRTH

-579 LETFRKAHLIQKLMP
+579 LETFRNTHFIQKLMP
-594 WLEGKKASAKRPQ
+594 WLEGQKAAAKRPTDS
-607 EAAKKDMMLM
+607 AKKNMMLM

-629 LAIRQSSMGEGTTG
+629 LAIRQSSLGEGAAG
-643 EKRRAALKAA
+643 EKRRVALKTA

-660 AAHAPASADPTLTGA
+660 AAQVSVS
-675 QTLP
+675 

>member
-1 MTLSQLVAPITDA
+1 MTFSQLVAPITDA
-14 DVDWVIEL
+14 DVDWVIGL
-22 MGLEPLDEHRR
+22 MGLEVLDEPRR
-33 DFLKSMDTLDVA
+33 NFLKSMDTVDVA

-56 VAKLAILARHWNSRM
+56 VAKLAILARHWKSRV

-108 TIHGFTARFL
+108 TIHGFTGRFL

-128 ALQGIDDDATHKARR
+128 ALQAIDDEATHKARR
-143 RELTNKEHFGAQAAF
+143 RELTYKEHLGAQVAF
-158 ENKFKSLYS
+158 EKKFKSLYS
-167 LRIRSADFDQ
+167 LRIRSVDFNL
-177 PLGGEDIGFAPHT
+177 PLGDEDIGFAPHT
-190 ATYKS
+190 DTYKS

-213 VFVLGNALLDQESG
+213 VFVLGHALLDQEASVG
-227 LGGALRLRFPCVLI
+227 AALRLRFPCVLI

-247 QPDQAGIL
+247 QPEQADVL
-255 QRVFPHDDPNVR
+255 QRVFPHDDPDVR

-280 QKTAPLDPFP
+280 KNRPLRDPFP
-290 NPERLLEIASS
+290 DPERQLEIASS
-301 FRFDQAI
+301 FRFDQSI

-317 VPITGGLV
+317 APITNGLI
-325 GLRAGRTPEGVP
+325 GLRAPRDAGSVP
-337 NTIIVFPDDDA
+337 NTIIVFPDEDA
-348 TRVLAEF
+348 TGVLDEF
-355 GKLVLKHLPAEVR
+355 GKLVLKHLPAESR

-383 FKANQY
+383 YKANQY

-409 KPRTFAEG
+409 NPRTYAEG

-425 MREPTASSAVE
+425 MRESTASSAVE

-444 LASLAFPSQQ
+444 LGSLAFPGSQ
-454 VKSSARQQFLVEQK
+454 VKLRGRYHASVEEK
-468 LKAKPYAFSQY
+468 LKTKPDAFARY

-485 ILFVPT
+485 ILFVPSEV
-491 ALTEQDW
+491 TEQDW
-498 KVISPKLML
+498 VKVISPKLLL
-507 LAAGLHDAE
+507 LAAALHDSE
-516 GAVADAQGRQYLA
+516 AVTADRQSHQYLA
-529 WETAPL
+529 WEPAPA
-535 ATESGESGGS
+535 ATEAGESGGS
-545 LVNTYRFQD
+545 LINTYRFQD
-554 GADGIDIR
+554 GADGVDIR

-579 LETFRKAHLIQKLMP
+579 LETFRKTHFIQKLMP
-594 WLEGKKASAKRPQ
+594 WLEGQKAAAKRPPDS
-607 EAAKKDMMLM
+607 AKKDMMLM

-629 LAIRQSSMGEGTTG
+629 LAIRQGSLGEGAAG
-643 EKRRAALKAA
+643 EKRRMALKAA

-660 AAHAPASADPTLTGA
+660 AAQGSVP
-675 QTLP
+675 

>member
-14 DVDWVIEL
+14 DVNWVIEL
-22 MGLEPLDEHRR
+22 MGLDTLDEPRR
-33 DFLKSMDTLDVA
+33 DFLKSMDTVDVA

-56 VAKLAILARHWNSRM
+56 VAKLAILARHWKSRM

-108 TIHGFTARFL
+108 TIHGFTGRFL

-128 ALQGIDDDATHKARR
+128 ALQAIDDEATHKARR
-143 RELTNKEHFGAQAAF
+143 RELTYREHLGAQAAF
-158 ENKFKSLYS
+158 EKKFKSLHN
-167 LRIRSADFDQ
+167 LRVRSADFDD
-177 PLGGEDIGFAPHT
+177 PLGDEDIGFAPHT

-213 VFVLGNALLDQESG
+213 VFVLGHALLDQEPAV
-227 LGGALRLRFPCVLI
+227 GGALRLRFPCVLI

-247 QPDQAGIL
+247 QPDQADIL
-255 QRVFPHDDPNVR
+255 QRIFPHDDPDVR

-280 QKTAPLDPFP
+280 RKTPLQDPFP
-290 NPERLLEIASS
+290 DPGRQLEIASS
-301 FRFDQAI
+301 FRFDQTI

-317 VPITGGLV
+317 VPITNGLI
-325 GLRAGRTPEGVP
+325 GLRAPREPGSVP
-337 NTIIVFPDDDA
+337 NTIIVFPDNDA
-348 TRVLAEF
+348 TGVLDEF
-355 GKLVLKHLPAEVR
+355 GKLVLEHLPAESC
-368 KAGVFAVG
+368 KAGVFAIG

-396 WPSYRSDTTKTSF
+396 WPSYRSDSTKTSF

-417 AHIARRYA
+417 ACVAKHTA
-425 MREPTASSAVE
+425 MREATAASAVE
-436 LLASCLAN
+436 LLALCLIN
-444 LASLAFPSQQ
+444 LGSLAFPGSLMQL
-454 VKSSARQQFLVEQK
+454 KGRHHAAVEEK
-468 LKAKPYAFSQY
+468 LTAKPQALAQY
-479 RECLQQ
+479 RECLQL
-485 ILFVPT
+485 ILFGPHEM
-491 ALTEQDW
+491 TEQDW
-498 KVISPKLML
+498 LTAIAPRVL
-507 LAAGLHDAE
+507 LVATALHDAE
-516 GAVADAQGRQYLA
+516 GVTVDLQGHQYLA
-529 WETAPL
+529 WELAPV
-535 ATESGESGGS
+535 ATEASGSGGS
-545 LVNTYRFQD
+545 LVNTYRFQN
-554 GADGIDIR
+554 GADGVDIR

-579 LETFRKAHLIQKLMP
+579 LETFRKTHFIQKLMP
-594 WLEGKKASAKRPQ
+594 WLECQKASTKRPPDSV
-607 EAAKKDMMLM
+607 KKDMMLM
-617 YVGMTRPTHMLC
+617 YVGMTRPSLMLC
-629 LAIRQSSMGEGTTG
+629 LAVRKSSMGEGTMG
-643 EKRRAALKAA
+643 EKRRAALEAA

-660 AAHAPASADPTLTGA
+660 AT
-675 QTLP
+675 

>member
-1 MTLSQLVAPITDA
+1 MTLNQLVAPITDA

-22 MGLEPLDEHRR
+22 MGLEVLDEPRR
-33 DFLKSMDTLDVA
+33 NFLKSMDTVDLA

-56 VAKLAILARHWNSRM
+56 VAKLAILARHWKSRI

-87 EKRLGGTEVGQRLL
+87 EKRLGGTDVGQRLL

-108 TIHGFTARFL
+108 TIHGFTGRFL

-128 ALQGIDDDATHKARR
+128 ALQAIDDEATHKARR
-143 RELTNKEHFGAQAAF
+143 RELTNKEHYSVQTAF
-158 ENKFKSLYS
+158 EMKHKSPYT

-177 PLGGEDIGFAPHT
+177 PLGDEDIGFAPHT

-213 VFVLGNALLDQESG
+213 VFVLGHALLDQENEVG
-227 LGGALRLRFPCVLI
+227 AALRLRFPCVLI

-255 QRVFPHDDPNVR
+255 QRVFPHDDPDVR

-280 QKTAPLDPFP
+280 KKSPLSDPFP
-290 NPERLLEIASS
+290 DSGRQLEIASS

-317 VPITGGLV
+317 VPITNGLI
-325 GLRAGRTPEGVP
+325 GLRAPRTPGTVP

-348 TRVLAEF
+348 SGVLDEF
-355 GKLVLKHLPAEVR
+355 GKLVMKHLPKETR
-368 KAGVFAVG
+368 QAGVFAVG

-383 FKANQY
+383 FKQNQY

-409 KPRTFAEG
+409 KPRSFAEG
-417 AHIARRYA
+417 AHIARRYV

-444 LASLAFPSQQ
+444 LGELAYPNSSVQLRGRHKASIEEKLAT
-454 VKSSARQQFLVEQK
+454 
-468 LKAKPYAFSQY
+468 KPEAFALY

-485 ILFVPT
+485 MLFVSSEVT
-491 ALTEQDW
+491 QQDW
-498 KVISPKLML
+498 VKVITPKLL
-507 LAAGLHDAE
+507 RLASVLHDAE
-516 GAVADAQGRQYLA
+516 GVAANQQSHQYLA
-529 WETAPL
+529 WEPVPV
-535 ATESGESGGS
+535 ATEAGESGGA
-545 LVNTYRFQD
+545 LVNTYHFQD
-554 GADGIDIR
+554 GNDGVDIR

-574 AATLI
+574 SATLI
-579 LETFRKAHLIQKLMP
+579 LETFRKTHFIQKLMP
-594 WLEGKKASAKRPQ
+594 WIEQVKGALKRPLDS
-607 EAAKKDMMLM
+607 ATKKDMMLM

-629 LAIRQSSMGEGTTG
+629 LAIRQSTLGEGAAG
-643 EKRRAALKAA
+643 ERRRAALLAA

-660 AAHAPASADPTLTGA
+660 ATVQAG
-675 QTLP
+675 Q

>member
-1 MTLSQLVAPITDA
+1 MTLNQLVAPITDA

-22 MGLEPLDEHRR
+22 MGLETLDEPRR
-33 DFLKSMDTLDVA
+33 NFLKSMDTVDVA

-56 VAKLAILARHWNSRM
+56 VAKLAILARHWKSRM

-108 TIHGFTARFL
+108 TIHGFTGRFL

-128 ALQGIDDDATHKARR
+128 ELQAIDDEVTHKARR
-143 RELTNKEHFGAQAAF
+143 RELTNKEHFGALAAF
-158 ENKFKSLYS
+158 ENKFKSLLS
-167 LRIRSADFDQ
+167 LRVRSADFDR
-177 PLGGEDIGFAPHT
+177 PLGDEDIGFAPHT

-213 VFVLGNALLDQESG
+213 VFVLGHALLDQEPPV
-227 LGGALRLRFPCVLI
+227 GGALRLRFPCVLI

-247 QPDQAGIL
+247 QPDQAGVL
-255 QRVFPHDDPNVR
+255 QRVFPHDDPDVR

-280 QKTAPLDPFP
+280 KKTPLHDPFP
-290 NPERLLEIASS
+290 DPGRLLEIASS

-317 VPITGGLV
+317 VPITNGLI
-325 GLRAGRTPEGVP
+325 GLRAPRDSDTIP

-348 TRVLAEF
+348 TGVLDEF
-355 GKLVLKHLPAEVR
+355 GKLVRKHLPAESC

-383 FKANQY
+383 YKANQY

-425 MREPTASSAVE
+425 MREPTAASAVE
-436 LLASCLAN
+436 LLASCLVN
-444 LASLAFPSQQ
+444 LGTLAFPGSM
-454 VKSSARQQFLVEQK
+454 VK
-468 LKAKPYAFSQY
+468 LKGRHQAAVGEKLNAKPQALAHY
-479 RECLQQ
+479 RECLQL

-491 ALTEQDW
+491 EMTQQDW
-498 KVISPKLML
+498 IKVIAPKLLL
-507 LAAGLHDAE
+507 LAAALHDAE
-516 GAVADAQGRQYLA
+516 GVAVDLPAHQYLA
-529 WETAPL
+529 WDTSPA
-535 ATESGESGGS
+535 ATEAGESGGS
-545 LVNTYRFQD
+545 LINTYRFQD
-554 GADGIDIR
+554 GADGVDIR

-579 LETFRKAHLIQKLMP
+579 LETFRKTHFIQKLMP
-594 WLEGKKASAKRPQ
+594 WLEGKTTAAKRPQ
-607 EAAKKDMMLM
+607 ETAKKDMMLM
-617 YVGMTRPTHMLC
+617 YVGMTRPSHMLC
-629 LAIRQSSMGEGTTG
+629 LAVRQSSLGEGATG
-643 EKRRAALKAA
+643 EKRRTALKAA

-660 AAHAPASADPTLTGA
+660 AT
-675 QTLP
+675 